1 MLTIKED
8 EFRQFADYIKS
19 NYGIHFKKE
28 KKTLIEGRLGNL
40 LASLNFKSLTEYMDY
55 VKADKTG
62 QAATVMLDKIT
73 TNHTFFMREPAH
85 FNYFRD
91 TVLPWLHQTARN
103 KDMRIW
109 SAACSSGEE
118 PFTLAMLID
127 EYFGG
132 NKAGWDTTI
141 LASDISQ
148 KVLDMAKT
156 GIYSEEKMSDVPE
169 RWKKKYFKD
178 QGSGQYMIS
187 DAIRREVVFGRI
199 NLMDEVFPFK
209 KKMHVIFCR
218 NVMIYFDNEVKE
230 KLVNHLYEITEPG
243 GYLFIGHS
251 EGLNREKTRYRY
263 IMPAVYR
270 KD

>member
-1 MLTIKED
+1 
-8 EFRQFADYIKS
+8 
-19 NYGIHFKKE
+19 
-28 KKTLIEGRLGNL
+28 
-40 LASLNFKSLTEYMDY
+40 
-55 VKADKTG
+55 
-62 QAATVMLDKIT
+62 
-73 TNHTFFMREPAH
+73 
-85 FNYFRD
+85 
-91 TVLPWLHQTARN
+91 
-103 KDMRIW
+103 MRIW